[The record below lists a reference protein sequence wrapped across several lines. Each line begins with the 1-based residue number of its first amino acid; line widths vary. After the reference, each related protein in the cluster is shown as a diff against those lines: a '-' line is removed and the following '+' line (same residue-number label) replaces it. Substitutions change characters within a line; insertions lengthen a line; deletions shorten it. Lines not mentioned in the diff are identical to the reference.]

1 MNTGLSAQ
9 AKTPAST
16 AAQAIFDY
24 PVENFIDGATRPP
37 STGQYLN
44 IIDPGTGEPFGL
56 LAESGR
62 EDAAA
67 AVQAARTAFSDGRW
81 SELDP
86 EDRERILLRL
96 ADFIERDAETL
107 TEIEARDTGKPLA
120 EASLDIAEA
129 AAVVRYFAGWCTKA
143 AGTVVPAPREYFA
156 TTTREPLGVCVA
168 ITPWNYPLPIL
179 TYKVAPALAFGNAVV
194 AKPSELASVSSV
206 YLAGLAYEAGVP
218 AGIFNVVAGGRAAGE
233 ALTASTDIDKIA
245 FTGSTATGKAVLR
258 AAAETLTPA
267 TVELGGKSAQLVFD
281 DADLTAAVEGVMAGI
296 WTNAGQVCIAGS
308 RVLIQENIKDDFIAA
323 LQERT
328 SKLALGHSLSGGTDI
343 GPVISD
349 AQLHKVNAFIHSA
362 KEAGATVIT
371 SDLDIPGRGYFIAP
385 TIIADIPTGHPI
397 AGEEVFGPVLAVDT
411 FTDEQDAITKA
422 NSTQYGLAAGIWSR
436 DVSRIHRLTRQLEAG
451 TVWAN
456 TYGVFHPTLP
466 FGGMK
471 ASGFGRELGPQ
482 AVEHYTQSKTS
493 VIHIGVPA

>member
-1 MNTGLSAQ
+1 MNTGLTAHTQTAASA
-9 AKTPAST
+9 

-24 PVENFIDGATRPP
+24 PVDNFIDGAARQP
-37 STGQYLN
+37 SARQYRD
-44 IIDPGTGEPFGL
+44 IIDPGTGEAMGL
-56 LAESGR
+56 LAESSQ

-67 AVQAARTAFSDGRW
+67 AVQAARTAFADGRW
-81 SELDP
+81 SELNP
-86 EDRERILLRL
+86 EDRERILFRL
-96 ADFIERDAETL
+96 ADLIDRDAEIL

-120 EASLDIAEA
+120 EAILDIAEA
-129 AAVVRYFAGWCTKA
+129 AAVLRYFAGWCTKA

-179 TYKVAPALAFGNAVV
+179 TYKVAPALAFGNTVV

-206 YLAGLAYEAGVP
+206 YLAGLAHEAGIP
-218 AGIFNVVAGGRAAGE
+218 AGVFNVVTGGRAAGE
-233 ALTASTDIDKIA
+233 ALTASPDVDKIA

-281 DADLTAAVEGVMAGI
+281 DADLAAAVEGVMAGI

-308 RVLIQENIKDDFIAA
+308 RVLVQENIKEAFLAE
-323 LQERT
+323 LRERT
-328 SKLALGHSLSGGTDI
+328 ANLTVGHSLKDGTDI

-349 AQLHKVNAFIHSA
+349 AQLHKVGAFIHSA

-371 SDLDIPGRGYFIAP
+371 AELDLPERGYFIAP
-385 TIIADIPTGHPI
+385 TIIADIPSGHPV
-397 AGEEVFGPVLAVDT
+397 ATEEVFGPVLAVDT
-411 FTDEQDAITKA
+411 FADEEDATAKA
-422 NSTQYGLAAGIWSR
+422 NATQYGLAAGIWSR
-436 DVSRIHRLTRQLEAG
+436 DVSRVHRLTRKLEAG

-493 VIHIGVPA
+493 VIQIGTSA